1 MSDSKYSDIASDGGM
16 DPRTQPGADAEEK
29 AKREAALTALA
40 QLGEEQERGRK
51 LYEHDN
57 DTWWNGLSEK
67 EREDAFY
74 AVIKRMY
81 RAEVTDRGTYRWA
94 LYDVFGFDAG
104 MYGAGMDCGYMAL
117 HNIIF
122 DGLDLEKMKS
132 VNRFEVID
140 ENGRAY
146 VRGIG
151 QVKRLQFSLQDD
163 DCTLKIF
170 VNDDKSVDI

>member
-1 MSDSKYSDIASDGGM
+1 MNE
-16 DPRTQPGADAEEK
+16 EEK
-29 AKREAALTALA
+29 TKREAALTALA
-40 QLGEEQERGRK
+40 ELGEEMERARK
-51 LYEHDN
+51 IYEHDN

-81 RAEVTDRGTYRWA
+81 RAEVKDRGTYRWA
-94 LYDVFGFDAG
+94 LYDVFGFDMG
-104 MYGAGMDCGYMAL
+104 MYGRGMDCGYMAL

-122 DGLDLEKMKS
+122 DGLDLEKMQG

-151 QVKRLQFSLQDD
+151 KVKNLKFSLQDD

-170 VNDDKSVDI
+170 VNDKSVDI

>member
-1 MSDSKYSDIASDGGM
+1 MNE
-16 DPRTQPGADAEEK
+16 EEK
-29 AKREAALTALA
+29 TKREAALTALV
-40 QLGEEQERGRK
+40 QLGEEMERGRK

-57 DTWWNGLSEK
+57 DTWWNSLSEK

-81 RAEVTDRGTYRWA
+81 RAEVKDRGTYRYA
-94 LYDVFGFDAG
+94 LYDVFGFDTG

-122 DGLDLEKMKS
+122 DGLDMEKMQC
-132 VNRFEVID
+132 VDRLEVID

-146 VRGIG
+146 ARGIG
-151 QVKRLQFSLQDD
+151 TVKRLRFELQDD

-170 VNDDKSVDI
+170 VNDKKCLDI